1 MNLMSVA
8 TYGRASINLKED
20 SNQRSEISVLWRGS
34 TAERL
39 HEGTK
44 ERWSEGAIE
53 GKEGKEG
60 IEILMFEEFDVMGN
74 L

>member
-1 MNLMSVA
+1 MHVA